1 MNIDL
6 IPIEPVAP
14 QSNTNGAFDL
24 SATPAHLVSLIEQV
38 IAAQIALYARTSATA
53 PWIGYFARRADTGAI
68 LGSCSFVGPPQD
80 GQVEIAYFTFP
91 DFEGHGVARQAAS
104 RLIEKAKQSGA
115 VSIVYA
121 HTLPAKGASTR
132 ILTRLG
138 FTQTGLA
145 HDDEAGTV
153 WRWELDLSGPG

>member
-24 SATPAHLVSLIEQV
+24 STTPAHLVSLIEQV
-38 IAAQIALYARTSATA
+38 IAAQIALYARTAATA

-68 LGSCSFVGPPQD
+68 LGSCSFVGPPKD

-91 DFEGHGVARQAAS
+91 DFEGRGVARQAAS

-138 FTQTGLA
+138 FAQTGLA

>member
-1 MNIDL
+1 MNIAL

-14 QSNTNGAFDL
+14 QSTTDEAFDL

-38 IAAQIALYARTSATA
+38 IAAQIALYARTNATA

-68 LGSCSFVGPPQD
+68 LGSCSFVGPPKD

-91 DFEGHGVARQAAS
+91 DFEGRGVARQAAS
-104 RLIEKAKQSGA
+104 LLIDKAKQSGA

-121 HTLPAKGASTR
+121 HTLPTEGASTR

-145 HDDEAGTV
+145 HDDDAGTV
-153 WRWELDLSGPG
+153 WRWDLELSAPG